1 MENVPKNCG
10 IDEKKMSEILST
22 IVPKD
27 GVNHDFI
34 QILNESIT
42 LKLI

>member
-27 GVNHDFI
+27 GVNFAFI
-34 QILNESIT
+34 QILNEPLT
-42 LKLI
+42 Q